1 MTDSGALIILNEC
14 LLFSHRGDVRKYS
27 LILFSPCLNGWRC
40 IVSILNFANIL
51 KWMFPNLDSWWA
63 NNYPN
68 TICRIIQRYQFW
80 YSNSHSVNM
89 ETWKVQ
95 ELMLPSYWGVSWW
108 GVYFFSS
115 YWITCTINHLDSRLR
130 ECGHTQISRKWTL
143 FLGSPLS
150 KICLILPYL
159 FKSCSYSVFWI
170 ILLKKQLQ

>member
-1 MTDSGALIILNEC
+1 MNAF
-14 LLFSHRGDVRKYS
+14 FSHIEEMQENTHSFFFPLV
-27 LILFSPCLNGWRC
+27 LGWRC

-130 ECGHTQISRKWTL
+130 VW
-143 FLGSPLS
+143 
-150 KICLILPYL
+150 
-159 FKSCSYSVFWI
+159 SYSNKQKMNTIPWKPS
-170 ILLKKQLQ
+170 LKNLFDIALPI